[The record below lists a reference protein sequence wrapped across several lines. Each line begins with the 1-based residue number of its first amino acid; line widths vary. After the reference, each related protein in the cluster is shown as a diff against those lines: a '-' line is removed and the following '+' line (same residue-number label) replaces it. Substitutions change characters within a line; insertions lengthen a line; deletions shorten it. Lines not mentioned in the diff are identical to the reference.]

1 MKTLIFGVV
10 ILIALYFIGI
20 RSFNK
25 WLLSKMGGVLI
36 FLLKPPIRSS

>member
-1 MKTLIFGVV
+1 MKTLIFAIV

-25 WLLSKMGGVLI
+25 WLLSIMGGVLI
-36 FLLKPPIRSS
+36 FSLKPPINPS